1 MALRNRTRP
10 RAYDLKERI
19 AAGGMGEV
27 YRARAPGL
35 HQAVAV
41 KRMLDAEASDE
52 DLKLMFLREV
62 AVAATLD
69 HPNVVEVID
78 AGQNGL
84 ELFLVMEYVD
94 GPSLAEITEVLRRQ
108 NKILPVEVSCHIV
121 SSVAIGL
128 AHAHHRALPN
138 GTPLGIVHRDV
149 AAANVL
155 MGTDGVPKVVDFGLA
170 KLSGHSLTNPG
181 VVRGRPRSLSPEQ
194 AKGDPVDP
202 RSDLFSLGAMLFEL
216 TAGQPLY
223 KQEAVASLLWKVAHG
238 AYDPIAPRLSHID
251 PDLIEI
257 VETAL
262 AVDPNDRFQS
272 ARQMERA
279 LHGFRAARGMRVS
292 SRALAQVVAVTWPAV
307 RELREQRLEGC
318 AGELE
323 DTRLILPS
331 DDLEG
336 HERAELVAP
345 TAARKAKRKG
355 EPRRARGSRSSEAPH
370 RTSSVPPA
378 AFTHELSPPGF
389 PRGPPVPRDRV
400 IERRS
405 WLIYTAVV
413 LTLAMLAFIAAW
425 WAGGPSP

>member
-1 MALRNRTRP
+1 MALRSRNRP
-10 RAYDLKERI
+10 RIYDLGERI

-27 YRARAPGL
+27 Y
-35 HQAVAV
+35 QAQATDLKRPVAV
-41 KRMLDAEASDE
+41 KRMLDAEASEE

-69 HPNVVEVID
+69 HPNVVEVLD

-94 GPSLAEITEVLRRQ
+94 GPSLAEIIEVLRRQ

-128 AHAHHRALPN
+128 AHAHHRALPD

-149 AAANVL
+149 APENVL
-155 MGTDGVPKVVDFGLA
+155 IGTDGVPKVVDFGLA
-170 KLSGHSLTNPG
+170 KLSGHSLTSPG

-202 RSDLFSLGAMLFEL
+202 RSDIFSLGAMLFEL

-223 KQEAVASLLWKVAHG
+223 KQEAVASLLWKVAEG

-257 VETAL
+257 VQTAL
-262 AVDPNDRFQS
+262 AVAPNDRFPS

-307 RELREQRLEGC
+307 RGLRAQRLEGR

-323 DTRLILPS
+323 GARLILPS
-331 DDLEG
+331 DGLEG
-336 HERAELVAP
+336 QERAELVEASTVGRP
-345 TAARKAKRKG
+345 MGKV
-355 EPRRARGSRSSEAPH
+355 EPRHAGEAAPVRPYRRA
-370 RTSSVPPA
+370 SSVPPA
-378 AFTHELSPPGF
+378 AFTSQLSRPQLSREPQ
-389 PRGPPVPRDRV
+389 GPHDLAA
-400 IERRS
+400 ERRG
-405 WLIYTAVV
+405 WRIYIAAV
-413 LTLAMLAFIAAW
+413 LTLGVLVFAASW
-425 WAGGPSP
+425 WGGGPLP